1 MFEMRLWV
9 SSVLYNLLSIWL
21 KWKSNKSVEDFLEE
35 QQKQKF
41 QGFYKSYGFKVPD
54 ERTFDA

>member
-35 QQKQKF
+35 Q
-41 QGFYKSYGFKVPD
+41 
-54 ERTFDA
+54 